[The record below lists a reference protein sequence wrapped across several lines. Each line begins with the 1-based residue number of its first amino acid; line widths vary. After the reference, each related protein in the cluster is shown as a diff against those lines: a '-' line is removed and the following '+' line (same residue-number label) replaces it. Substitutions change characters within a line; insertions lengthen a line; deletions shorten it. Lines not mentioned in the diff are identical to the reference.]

1 MNAEMYFYVFAIIF
15 LIALLI
21 CFVAFIIH
29 RLKLGKERLE
39 KLRQSIQDKHYENLT
54 NEERLIALSD
64 IQTSYGAGMLTLMQ
78 YDFLKSKIDGTKSMA
93 EIMGVDAAMNIN
105 STEVQSQMQ
114 STKQTDGTK
123 TIVKDAVIGGVIAG
137 PTGAVVGAIVG
148 KNKADHAEKK

>member
-1 MNAEMYFYVFAIIF
+1 M
-15 LIALLI
+15 
-21 CFVAFIIH
+21 
-29 RLKLGKERLE
+29 
-39 KLRQSIQDKHYENLT
+39 RQSIQDKHYENLT

-64 IQTSYGAGMLTLMQ
+64 IQASYGAGMLTLMQ
-78 YDFLKSKIDGTKSMA
+78 YDVLKSKINGTKSMA
-93 EIMGVDAAMNIN
+93 EIIGVDAAMSIN